1 MAVAPLP
8 SAARDYVRAFDL
20 TCIALWRDGRLGVSR
35 NPTGADQAWWCPA
48 KAAGAVVRSANANG
62 RDVVAAAARLQTPL
76 TDHATVAER
85 ATEAVGRID
94 TALTAAQRR
103 GDLAFFNQLYKAQR
117 VAAQGQGR
125 GFMPYGLALRR
136 LRIAVAHAAANG
148 GQCTRS
154 LMLSVFADGDAD

>member
-1 MAVAPLP
+1 MPVGPLSGP
-8 SAARDYVRAFDL
+8 ARDYVAAFNL
-20 TCIALWRDGRLGVSR
+20 VAIVQWRDNRLGVCK
-35 NPTGADQAWWCPA
+35 NPTGGEAAWWCPS
-48 KAAGAVVRSANANG
+48 KDAGAVIHAANANG
-62 RDVVAAAARLQTPL
+62 RDVVAAAARLKVQL
-76 TDHATVAER
+76 TDHATVVQR
-85 ATEAVGRID
+85 VSEAVDRID

-117 VAAQGQGR
+117 VAAQARGR

-154 LMLSVFADGDAD
+154 LMLSVFADGEP

>member
-8 SAARDYVRAFDL
+8 SKARDYCRAFDL
-20 TCIALWRDGRLGVSR
+20 VSIVLWRDGRLGVSR
-35 NPTGADQAWWCPA
+35 NPVGAEAAWWCPA
-48 KAAGAVVRSANANG
+48 KAAGAIVRAANANG
-62 RDVVAAAARLQTPL
+62 KDVAAAAARLKTPL

-85 ATEAVGRID
+85 ATEAVDRID

-117 VAAQGQGR
+117 VAAQAQGR

-148 GQCTRS
+148 GQCSRS
-154 LMLSVFADGDAD
+154 LMLSVFADGEP

>member
-48 KAAGAVVRSANANG
+48 KAAGAIVRAANANG
-62 RDVVAAAARLQTPL
+62 KHVVAAAARLKAPL

-85 ATEAVGRID
+85 ATEAVDRID

-117 VAAQGQGR
+117 VAAQARGR

-154 LMLSVFADGDAD
+154 LMLSVFGDAD